1 MHPMVDLSRESLSE
15 VWETSEV
22 AEIAAKFGVKKGAIY
37 YWARVWGLPRRGT
50 KEQLGPQPSDPTE
63 EEISERAA
71 EVRARWSPQEEKSRL
86 VGVAKKSRGW
96 KPPVIERGE
105 IEAPSFS
112 RI

>member
-1 MHPMVDLSRESLSE
+1 MHPLIYLSRESLLQ
-15 VWETSEV
+15 VWETKEV
-22 AEIAAKFGVKKGAIY
+22 AEIAVQFGVRKNAIY
-37 YWARVWGLPRRGT
+37 YWAKKWNLPQRGT
-50 KEQLGPQPSDPTE
+50 KEQLGPRPDDPTE
-63 EEISERAA
+63 LEISERAA
-71 EVRARWSPQEEKSRL
+71 EVRARWSPQEEKKRL